1 MRIDILDGL
10 DFVTM
15 ATFLYA
21 VHPRVRANPD
31 PITYPVLVP
40 TDGVNQISKE
50 KSYPG
55 YASTYPCIPVKH
67 SVHMPHV
74 KGLSDGR
81 LVAGDEGATPRRK
94 PCTCIWYPLSPIAS

>member
-1 MRIDILDGL
+1 MRIDMFYELDS
-10 DFVTM
+10 DTM
-15 ATFLYA
+15 VTFLYIL
-21 VHPRVRANPD
+21 HPRVRANPE

-40 TDGVNQISKE
+40 TDGVNQISNE

-67 SVHMPHV
+67 SVHIPHV

-81 LVAGDEGATPRRK
+81 LVAGDEGATPIRK
-94 PCTCIWYPLSPIAS
+94 PCTCIWYPLSAIAS